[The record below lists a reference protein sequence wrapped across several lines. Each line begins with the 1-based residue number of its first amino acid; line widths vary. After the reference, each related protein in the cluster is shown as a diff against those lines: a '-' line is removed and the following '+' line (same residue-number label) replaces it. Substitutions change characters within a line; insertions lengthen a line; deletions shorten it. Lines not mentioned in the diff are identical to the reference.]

1 MKFEIPSQ
9 FIMGGV
15 EHQVTIQ
22 KTVGD
27 NCDFGQWDNVGKIT
41 LAEMVGADKVSL
53 SRQKQTF
60 WHELVHSILST
71 MRKEELNN
79 DESFVNTFAS
89 FLHEAVET
97 MQ

>member
-27 NCDFGQWDNVGKIT
+27 NCYFGQWDNVGKIT

-79 DESFVNTFAS
+79 DESFVNT
-89 FLHEAVET
+89 LHHFYT
-97 MQ
+97 KL